1 MNFLKSLLAILLL
14 CCVGVSVAQH
24 NPRNIEAS
32 WKTDTTKA
40 RLDLNEIFVCIGKDE
55 IPAIDQP
62 MYYSISE
69 AEREYFEFEPLIL
82 VEHDMKAKGYPL
94 SVLLY
99 HEIVNDSIVG
109 TDSTLYYSVTYCPL
123 CNSAIVF
130 NLKTKIKSNNKP
142 IIAKNILNGKGNV
155 SLIKLQK
162 NAVLKE
168 HQSITNAML
177 VLLSGHLI
185 YEEKERI
192 EALSTELDF
201 LYIPEKVTH
210 KFSAKEDT
218 LMMLVQ

>member
-1 MNFLKSLLAILLL
+1 M
-14 CCVGVSVAQH
+14 
-24 NPRNIEAS
+24 
-32 WKTDTTKA
+32 
-40 RLDLNEIFVCIGKDE
+40 
-55 IPAIDQP
+55 
-62 MYYSISE
+62 
-69 AEREYFEFEPLIL
+69 
-82 VEHDMKAKGYPL
+82 
-94 SVLLY
+94 
-99 HEIVNDSIVG
+99 
-109 TDSTLYYSVTYCPL
+109 
-123 CNSAIVF
+123 

-210 KFSAKEDT
+210 KVSAKEDT